1 MEAFW
6 RWLMRA
12 NARGVFGCAL
22 LALILVGCWWTWRE
36 IAGQD
41 NEFQTPTAGLSG
53 KASDYPHLLT
63 FLDEHSPSDLVD
75 TVRNPFA
82 LSRPVRTKPRA
93 PDAKAVFVPL
103 VRPDPIPTP
112 PRQPTPPP
120 RTTPPR
126 QPTPPPKPKD
136 IVQLT
141 YCGIFKRTDGRQ
153 VALIEDSKT
162 NRRSFYR
169 LGADVHGTRVADI
182 GFDSVT
188 LKLADGSTATLTLGE
203 PGSFS
208 GGLHDN

>member
-22 LALILVGCWWTWRE
+22 LALILVGGWWTWRE
-36 IAGQD
+36 LAGQD
-41 NEFQTPTAGLSG
+41 NEFQAPTAGLSG
-53 KASDYPHLLT
+53 KPPDYPHLLT

-82 LSRPVRTKPRA
+82 LSRPVRTKPRD
-93 PDAKAVFVPL
+93 PNPKPVFVPF

-112 PRQPTPPP
+112 PRRPTPPP
-120 RTTPPR
+120 RPRPPR
-126 QPTPPPKPKD
+126 RPTPPPKPRD

-141 YCGIFKRTDGRQ
+141 YCGILKRTDGRK

-169 LGADVHGTRVADI
+169 LGSDVHGTRVADI

-208 GGLHDN
+208 GGLRDN